1 MRMLLDKAGVQY
13 EDVRLTQE
21 QFAEM
26 KSSGTLESGQV
37 PMLELDD
44 GSKLFQTD
52 AVLFYLARLHGFMPE
67 DPLQNHNGHA
77 MMSSYNEDFV
87 QKKMYPVMFMPE
99 GPEKEE
105 AVKKVFAEDA
115 PKYLATL
122 DKRLQNSKFL
132 CGDKLSCYDF
142 VVGGMWT
149 NFVENPNNPGS
160 AMMT

>member
-1 MRMLLDKAGVQY
+1 
-13 EDVRLTQE
+13 
-21 QFAEM
+21 
-26 KSSGTLESGQV
+26 
-37 PMLELDD
+37 
-44 GSKLFQTD
+44 
-52 AVLFYLARLHGFMPE
+52 
-67 DPLQNHNGHA
+67 

-160 AMMT
+160 AMMTEAIGAASSDRVKQYVADFKEELKDYLATRKPSQRAF